1 MQVIQTWCRSQKVQ
15 ELGLVRQG
23 LLADE
28 KDLIRVVNI
37 LQYLLLDWLLL
48 ETLDSLDDDEA
59 EQDDDNDHDQ
69 DKVSEV
75 LLDEGRRE
83 CL

>member
-1 MQVIQTWCRSQKVQ
+1 M
-15 ELGLVRQG
+15 
-23 LLADE
+23 ADE
-28 KDLIRVVNI
+28 KDLVGVVNI

-83 CL
+83 